1 MAILLENLE
10 SYLPMFVATLFSI
23 VVYLLLKN
31 IKKHPKIPTNWPFLG
46 MMPGLV
52 SNAHRMHDYVTE
64 LLQETGGTFVIKRHC
79 FAGSDEMLTCD
90 PANIQHILSR
100 NFPNYPKGPNFN
112 QIFELLG
119 EGIFNTD
126 ASLWELQRKTTMF
139 LLNHSKFRTFLERIS
154 WGEVEK
160 RLIPILDRV
169 ADESKEIDLADLLQK
184 FTYDTSCK
192 LILGYDPCCLSI
204 DSMHGMADKPFHVK
218 AEKAF
223 DITETGAFYRH
234 ILPVSY
240 WKLKRWLQIGL
251 EKKMKKASDELNSLV
266 AHCIA
271 LKHEQLSKSSISD
284 DLVSETPS
292 EDDSDLLTN
301 FMHAYKGITPPSG
314 NFDKF
319 LKDTVMNLLFAAR
332 DTTSATLSWFFWL
345 IATHPSVGL
354 KIQEE
359 LKRNMDFKSNE
370 EDNIRL
376 FDSTNISNLVYLHG
390 ALCEAMRLFPA
401 VPLNHKA
408 SLHPDVLPSGHSIR
422 KNTRIL
428 ISFYSVGR
436 MESIWGEDCLDF
448 KPERWISERG
458 KTKHVPSYKFV
469 AFNSGPRTC
478 LGKEM
483 SFVQTKIIA
492 ASILYRYQIEMAEGH
507 PPVHPRKSVVL
518 QMKHGLKVK
527 VTKSPA

>member
-1 MAILLENLE
+1 MF
-10 SYLPMFVATLFSI
+10 FVATFCSLLFI
-23 VVYLLLKN
+23 YLHLKN
-31 IKKHPKIPTNWPFLG
+31 TKKHPSYPTNWPFLG
-46 MMPGLV
+46 MMPGLI
-52 SNAHRMHDYVTE
+52 SNAHRMHEYVTE
-64 LLQETGGTFVIKRHC
+64 VLRESGGTFVLKKHS
-79 FAGSDEMLTCD
+79 FSGSDDIITCD
-90 PANIQHILSR
+90 PDNIQYILSR
-100 NFPNYPKGPNFN
+100 NFQNYPKGPKFN

-119 EGIFNTD
+119 EGIFNSD
-126 ASLWELQRKTTMF
+126 ADLWELQRKTTMF
-139 LLNHSKFRTFLERIS
+139 LMNHSKFRAFLERIS
-154 WGEVEK
+154 WGEVEE
-160 RLIPILDRV
+160 RLIPVLDRV

-192 LILGYDPCCLSI
+192 LILGYDPHCLSI
-204 DSMHGMADKPFHVK
+204 DSVYPKAGEAFDVK
-218 AEKAF
+218 AERAF

-234 ILPVSY
+234 ILPISY
-240 WKLKRWLQIGL
+240 WKLSRWLHIGL
-251 EKKMKKASDELNSLV
+251 EKKMKIASDELNSLV

-271 LKHEQLSKSSISD
+271 LKREELSKRSASD
-284 DLVSETPS
+284 DLVSETQS
-292 EDDSDLLTN
+292 GDDFDLLTN
-301 FMHAYKGITPPSG
+301 FMHVYKGVSTPSG
-314 NFDKF
+314 NFEKL

-354 KIQEE
+354 KIREE
-359 LKRNMDFKSNE
+359 IKRNMDLTNTE
-370 EDNIRL
+370 EDNIKL
-376 FDSTNISNLVYLHG
+376 FDTTTIGNLVYLHG

-408 SLHPDVLPSGHSIR
+408 SFQPDVLPSGHSIG

-436 MESIWGEDCLDF
+436 MESVWGEDCLEF

-492 ASILYRYQIEMAEGH
+492 ASIIYRYQINMAEGH
-507 PPVHPRKSVVL
+507 PPVYPRKSVVL

-527 VTKSPA
+527 VKKSPA